1 MHTLTHS
8 HCNIHTLTHTLIAI
22 YTLSHTPSHAHA
34 HTLSLQCTH
43 TLKPSVTCTRSH
55 TLTQS
60 VTCTRAGVLKIEG
73 ANYGRTDSTTCSAG
87 RPTSQITKTDCYAT
101 NTLTLVKSK
110 CDGKITC
117 SVPASN
123 SVFSDP
129 CVNTYKYLS
138 MRYTCTTGSGVI
150 KIDSANYGRTD
161 PTTCSAGRPTSQI
174 TKTDCYSSNT
184 LSVVKTSCDGKTT
197 CSVPASNSVFS
208 DPCVNT
214 YKFLIIKYFCAVEL

>member
-1 MHTLTHS
+1 MAS
-8 HCNIHTLTHTLIAI
+8 
-22 YTLSHTPSHAHA
+22 SW
-34 HTLSLQCTH
+34 Q
-43 TLKPSVTCTRSH
+43 R
-55 TLTQS
+55 QS
-60 VTCTRAGVLKIEG
+60 TEQTVFYLCR
-73 ANYGRTDSTTCSAG
+73 
-87 RPTSQITKTDCYAT
+87 
-101 NTLTLVKSK
+101 

-138 MRYTCTTGSGVI
+138 MRYTCTTETSVTCEGSTAVLTCGSGVL

-214 YKFLIIKYFCAVEL
+214 YKFLIIKYFCAVELIHQWMDL

>member
-1 MHTLTHS
+1 THSHTLHHMHMLTHS
-8 HCNIHTLTHTLIAI
+8 HCNVHTLSNP
-22 YTLSHTPSHAHA
+22 LSHAHAHTHSHNPSHAHA
-34 HTLSLQCTH
+34 HTLSL
-43 TLKPSVTCTRSH
+43 VTCEGSTAV
-55 TLTQS
+55 LTCS
-60 VTCTRAGVLKIEG
+60 LYTSIFTMFHYG

-138 MRYTCTTGSGVI
+138 MRYTCTTG
-150 KIDSANYGRTD
+150 R
-161 PTTCSAGRPTSQI
+161 
-174 TKTDCYSSNT
+174 
-184 LSVVKTSCDGKTT
+184 
-197 CSVPASNSVFS
+197 
-208 DPCVNT
+208 
-214 YKFLIIKYFCAVEL
+214 